1 MAYYMQL
8 YKIENT
14 SESFLLKQFPLPWNK
29 TDGSVRKLIDL
40 PCLERS
46 NKAKGGIFMG
56 KLSEFNVLRVDL
68 DQGEI
73 RQEEIRS
80 SLVKEY
86 LGGRG
91 LASKILYDE
100 LAPDIDPLGPE
111 NKLIFATGLLTGTP
125 APSGGRYMVVSKGP
139 LTGTIASSNSG
150 GFFGAE
156 LKFTGYD
163 MIILEGKSEKPVYL
177 SVIDDKVELKD
188 AWDIWGK
195 TVPETTSY
203 LKKAIGYDDAKISC
217 IGPAGENLVM
227 FASIMNDEHRAAGRT
242 GVGAV
247 MGSKNLKA
255 VVVKATRKNIE
266 YDKDM
271 FFEIVKRH
279 TRILKE
285 NGVTGEGLPT
295 LGTKVLDNIINQ
307 NGLYPTKNFQYGTFE
322 GIKEVAGEA
331 LIEKGYL
338 QKNKG
343 CYACPIQCGRVV
355 KLPNGRTGE
364 GPEYET
370 GWAFGADCGVNDLNA
385 IVEANFLCNELGLD
399 TISTGTTIAAGMELY
414 EKGFLNNEELNNG
427 PELKFGS
434 SEAIVY
440 YTKAI
445 AYREGFGNVLAEGS
459 YRMAESKGHPEISM
473 SVKKQE
479 LPAYDPRGVQGH
491 ALNYATSNRG
501 GCHVRGYMIS
511 PEILG
516 IPEKLDTQELEGK
529 PEWVKIFQDLT
540 AVIDAAGLCLF
551 TSFALGADE
560 YRELV
565 NAGANYD
572 FTTEELMKV
581 GERIYNLERKFNLEA
596 GISPDED
603 ILPERFLND
612 PLPDGSQKGNVV
624 HLDKLLPEYYK
635 LRGWDANGRPLV
647 DKLQEL
653 NLL

>member
-1 MAYYMQL
+1 
-8 YKIENT
+8 
-14 SESFLLKQFPLPWNK
+14 
-29 TDGSVRKLIDL
+29 
-40 PCLERS
+40 
-46 NKAKGGIFMG
+46 MG
-56 KLSEFNVLRVDL
+56 NLAEFNVLRINLETGDIKKVKL
-68 DQGEI
+68 DPE
-73 RQEEIRS
+73 
-80 SLVKEY
+80 LVKEY

-100 LAPDIDPLGPE
+100 LEPDTDPLGAD

-125 APSGGRYMVVSKGP
+125 SPTGGRYMVITKGP

-156 LKFTGYD
+156 LKFTGHD
-163 MIILEGKSEKPVYL
+163 MIIFEGKAEKPVYL
-177 SVIDDKVELKD
+177 SIIDDEVELKD
-188 AWDIWGK
+188 ASEIWGK
-195 TVPETTSY
+195 TVPKTTAY
-203 LKKAIGYDDAKISC
+203 LEEAVGYGNAKISC
-217 IGPAGENLVM
+217 IGPAGENQVM
-227 FASIMNDEHRAAGRT
+227 YAAIMNDEHRAAGRT

-255 VVVKATRKNIE
+255 VVVKANENKVE
-266 YDKDM
+266 YNKDKLM
-271 FFEIVKRH
+271 EVVKKH
-279 TRILKE
+279 TKILKE
-285 NGVTGEGLPT
+285 DGVTGEGLPA

-307 NGLYPTKNFQYGTFE
+307 NGLYPTKNFQFGTFE
-322 GIKEVAGEA
+322 DTEEVAGEA
-331 LIEKGYL
+331 LVEKGYL

-355 KLPNGRTGE
+355 ELPNGRTGE
-364 GPEYET
+364 GPEYES

-385 IVEANFLCNELGLD
+385 ITEANFICNELGLD

-414 EKGFLNNEELNNG
+414 EKGYIDKEELNNG

-440 YTKAI
+440 YTKSI
-445 AYREGFGNVLAEGS
+445 AYREGFGDLLAEGS
-459 YRMAESKGHPEISM
+459 YRMAEKKGHPEISM

-516 IPEKLDTQELEGK
+516 VPEKLDTQELEGK

-540 AVIDAAGLCLF
+540 AIIDSAGLCLF
-551 TSFALGADE
+551 SSFALGADE
-560 YRELV
+560 YREII
-565 NAGANYD
+565 NAGADYD
-572 FTTEELMKV
+572 FSTEELMKV
-581 GERIYNLERKFNLEA
+581 GERIYNLERQFNLEA

-603 ILPERFLND
+603 TLPDRFINE
-612 PLPDGSQKGNVV
+612 PLPDGPQKGNVV

-635 LRGWDANGRPLV
+635 VRGWTEEGMPSDK
-647 DKLQEL
+647 KLQEL
-653 NLL
+653 NLV